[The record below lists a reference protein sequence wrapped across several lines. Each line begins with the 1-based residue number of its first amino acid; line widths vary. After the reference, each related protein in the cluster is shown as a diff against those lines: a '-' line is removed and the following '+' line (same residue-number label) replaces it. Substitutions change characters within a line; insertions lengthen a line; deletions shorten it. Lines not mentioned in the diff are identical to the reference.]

1 MRSFCFAVLVYLA
14 SLLGAYAD
22 REQDLDRLA
31 EAVALPEVFTLLSQE
46 GQAYGVRLAQEM
58 FAERPTKSWVRVVER
73 IYERDAMLEKFRALL
88 DPMISDETLADA
100 LVFYESPLGL
110 KVTTLEISARRA
122 ISDPDVEEA
131 SRESLEA
138 MVDQD
143 SPKLAAVRT
152 YMSVYDVVDQNVASS
167 LNENFAFLSALAD
180 AGAIPGDQSESA
192 LLADVWSDEDNIR
205 AETDLWLQSF
215 LAMAYGPLTEQE
227 MQANIDFGRTE
238 AGRKFNVALFQAF
251 SEMYVGISRA
261 LGGAAARQ
269 ILSEDI

>member
-1 MRSFCFAVLVYLA
+1 MYLVSFTA
-14 SLLGAYAD
+14 AYAD

-31 EAVALPEVFTLLSQE
+31 EAVALSEVFTLLSEE
-46 GQAYGVRLAQEM
+46 GQGYGVRLAEEM
-58 FAERPTKSWVRVVER
+58 VFGRPSQSWTRIVAG
-73 IYERDAMLEKFRALL
+73 IYEKDAMLANFRAAL

-100 LVFYESPLGL
+100 LAFYESPLGL
-110 KVTTLEISARRA
+110 KITTLEISARRA

-131 SRESLEA
+131 SREALEV
-138 MVDQD
+138 MVDQE

-167 LNENFAFLSALAD
+167 LNENFAFLSALAN
-180 AGAIPGDQSESA
+180 AGAIPGDQTESA
-192 LLADVWSDEDNIR
+192 LLADVWSDEEDIR

-215 LAMAYGPLTEQE
+215 LAMAYGPLSEQE
-227 MQANIDFGRTE
+227 MQANIDFGRTD
-238 AGRKFNVALFQAF
+238 AGRKFNIALFQAF
-251 SEMYVGISRA
+251 SETYVDISRA